1 MDLVW
6 HYISKMRKILL
17 IILLAAICIA
27 AFAQVPDWYDAALR
41 TQFYP
46 TDVYFSGFAVN
57 EVAKGED
64 LDKALESIKAAAR
77 VEAVSTIQIHVQ
89 SVKQDYSRSEDYTNS
104 KKDMAEFYQRFESMA
119 KLSTDIDIPG
129 LKIESY
135 RDGNVVAA
143 FAYVKKRDLQRQL
156 EKQITMGLTRMET
169 QLDNTD
175 ELISKGEKAEARSRI
190 ADLGKD
196 FAAIERNQELLLAV
210 DPKADAESLQLK
222 ELKDLKLRHT
232 QMMTALKNGIYIAL
246 QCEADCFGS
255 PFPTLQ
261 NELKGNLSDIG
272 CSFTDNPDE
281 ADWLI
286 VISAKAREHRAE
298 KYGNYTSYFV
308 YVDSHIAITKQ
319 ATKQK
324 VYEDEISVKGGDT
337 LNNTNAAHVA
347 YKDTTTKLTAI
358 IKEQIQ

>member
-1 MDLVW
+1 MKR
-6 HYISKMRKILL
+6 SL
-17 IILLAAICIA
+17 IIGIVLALKIA
-27 AFAQVPDWYDAALR
+27 AFAQVPDWYDAASR
-41 TQFYP
+41 TRFYP

-77 VEAVSTIQIHVQ
+77 VEAVSTIQVHVQ
-89 SVKQDYSRSEDYTNS
+89 SVKQDYSRSDTYANGS
-104 KKDMAEFYQRFESMA
+104 KEMSDFYQRFESMA

-135 RDGNVVAA
+135 RNGNVVAA

-156 EKQITMGLTRMET
+156 EKQITMGLSRLET
-169 QLDNTD
+169 QMDNAE
-175 ELISKGEKAEARSRI
+175 ELINNGQKAEARNRVAES
-190 ADLGKD
+190 ANE
-196 FAAIERNQELLLAV
+196 FAGIERNQELLLVV
-210 DPKADAESLQLK
+210 DPEADAESLQLK

-232 QMMTALKNGIYIAL
+232 QIATALKNGIYIAL

-261 NELKGNLSDIG
+261 NELKGNLSDLG
-272 CSFTDNPDE
+272 CSFTDKADE

-286 VISAKAREHRAE
+286 VISSKAREHRAE
-298 KYGNYTSYFV
+298 SYGKYTSYFV

-319 ATKQK
+319 ATKQT

-337 LNNTNAAHVA
+337 KSNQNAARAA
-347 YKDTTTKLTAI
+347 YKDITPKLTSI
-358 IKEQIQ
+358 IKEQMSK

>member
-1 MDLVW
+1 MKR
-6 HYISKMRKILL
+6 SL
-17 IILLAAICIA
+17 IIGIVLALTIA

-143 FAYVKKRDLQRQL
+143 FAYIKKRDLQRQL
-156 EKQITMGLTRMET
+156 EKQITMGLTRMDT
-169 QLDNTD
+169 QLDNAD

-190 ADLGKD
+190 VDLGKD
-196 FAAIERNQELLLAV
+196 FAAIERSQELLLAV
-210 DPKADAESLQLK
+210 DPEADAESLQLT
-222 ELKDLKLRHT
+222 ELKDLKQRHI
-232 QMMTALKNGIYIAL
+232 QMMTSLKNGIYIAL

-261 NELKGNLSDIG
+261 NELKGKLSEIG
-272 CSFTDNPDE
+272 CSFTDNAEE

-308 YVDSHIAITKQ
+308 YVDSYIAITKQ
-319 ATKQK
+319 ATGQMI
-324 VYEDEISVKGGDT
+324 YEDEIAIKGGDT
-337 LNNTNAAHVA
+337 QNNNNAARSA
-347 YKDTTTKLTAI
+347 YKETTQKLAAI
-358 IKEQIQ
+358 IREQIQQ